1 MNARTIGVGVLALV
15 FGVTTAFGVKTFLD
29 AQANRPP
36 QVVVEKAK
44 TATVVVA
51 KVRIPQGK
59 TVAAE
64 DVESKEWPADLIP
77 AGAADSIDKVVHR
90 AALST
95 IIKDEPLLD
104 EKLAKGPRVDLASRL
119 QPGMRA
125 FTINIPT
132 VGSNVAGFILP
143 GNKVD
148 VLLTVMDLP
157 SLKDTGPMTV
167 TLLQA
172 IEILAVDQQTEAP
185 AANKMD
191 AKELR
196 SVTLAVTATQAAKLA
211 LAGSR
216 GSLNL
221 ALRNPTDEQ
230 GLATEPVTLADLQFL
245 QEGSAGKV
253 EVTTAHAP
261 ASLASRL
268 DVGMRAYT
276 IRASL
281 WSGLAGLMLP
291 GDNVDVLL
299 TVTDQATAKEIGAVT
314 VTLIQGVEVLAVDQL
329 LETPA
334 SHKTDPNPQHAVTLA
349 VTPIQAARLALAETK
364 GTLSLSLRG
373 EADAEKPVAAPVTVA
388 DLEFPKETPSAPPAV
403 APAPAAAPVVL
414 HIRTLRGTQNGL
426 TSVFPIEN
434 RERGSVAA
442 AHE

>member
-1 MNARTIGVGVLALV
+1 MNSKTVGVGVLALV
-15 FGVTTAFGVKTFLD
+15 FGVTTAFGIKTFLD

-44 TATVVVA
+44 TVMVVVA
-51 KVRIPQGK
+51 KTRIAVGK
-59 TVAAE
+59 TVTAD
-64 DVESKEWPADLIP
+64 DVESREWPADLVP
-77 AGAADSIDKVVHR
+77 AGATDNIDKVVNR
-90 AALST
+90 AALAT
-95 IIKDEPLLD
+95 IVKDEPILN
-104 EKLAKGPRVDLASRL
+104 EKLAKGKRHDLAMQL
-119 QPGMRA
+119 GPGMRA
-125 FTINIPT
+125 FTIHIPT
-132 VGSNVAGFILP
+132 AGSNVAGFILP

-172 IEILAVDQQTEAP
+172 IEILAVDQQLEAP
-185 AANKMD
+185 EENKID
-191 AKELR
+191 PKELK
-196 SVTLAVTATQAAKLA
+196 SVTLAVTPTQAAKLA

-216 GSLNL
+216 GALNL

-245 QEGSAGKV
+245 QEGPV
-253 EVTTAHAP
+253 EVTAAHAP
-261 ASLASRL
+261 ASLATRL
-268 DVGMRAYT
+268 EAGRRAYT

-291 GDNVDVLL
+291 GDHVDVLL

-329 LETPA
+329 LEVPA
-334 SHKTDPNPQHAVTLA
+334 SNKTEPSPQHAVTLA

-373 EADAEKPVAAPVTVA
+373 TADAEVTVAAPVTVA
-388 DLEFPKETPSAPPAV
+388 DFQFPNASRSEPEVTAP
-403 APAPAAAPVVL
+403 APVVL
-414 HIRTLRGTQNGL
+414 HIRTLRGSQNGL
-426 TSVFPIEN
+426 TSVFPVESK
-434 RERGSVAA
+434 ERRSVAA
-442 AHE
+442 SRE

>member
-1 MNARTIGVGVLALV
+1 MNSKTVGVGVLALV
-15 FGVTTAFGVKTFLD
+15 FGVTTAFGIKTFLD

-44 TATVVVA
+44 TVMVVVA
-51 KVRIPQGK
+51 KTRIAVGK
-59 TVAAE
+59 TVTAD
-64 DVESKEWPADLIP
+64 DVESREWPADLVP
-77 AGAADSIDKVVHR
+77 AGATDNIDKVVNR
-90 AALST
+90 AALAT
-95 IIKDEPLLD
+95 IVKDEPILN
-104 EKLAKGPRVDLASRL
+104 EKLAKGKRHDLAMQL
-119 QPGMRA
+119 GPGMRA
-125 FTINIPT
+125 FTIHIPT
-132 VGSNVAGFILP
+132 AGSSVAGFILP

-157 SLKDTGPMTV
+157 SLKDSGPMTV

-172 IEILAVDQQTEAP
+172 IEILAVDQQLEAP
-185 AANKMD
+185 EANKID
-191 AKELR
+191 PKELK

-216 GSLNL
+216 GALNL
-221 ALRNPTDEQ
+221 ALRNPNDEQ

-245 QEGSAGKV
+245 QEGSV
-253 EVTTAHAP
+253 EVTAAHAP

-268 DVGMRAYT
+268 EVGMRAYT

-334 SHKTDPNPQHAVTLA
+334 SNKTEPSPQHAVTLA

-373 EADAEKPVAAPVTVA
+373 EADAEKPVATPVTVA
-388 DLEFPKETPSAPPAV
+388 DLEFPKASRSEPEVTAP
-403 APAPAAAPVVL
+403 APVVL
-414 HIRTLRGTQNGL
+414 HIRTLRGSQNGL
-426 TSVFPIEN
+426 TSVYPIEKS
-434 RERGSVAA
+434 ERVAA
-442 AHE
+442 SRR